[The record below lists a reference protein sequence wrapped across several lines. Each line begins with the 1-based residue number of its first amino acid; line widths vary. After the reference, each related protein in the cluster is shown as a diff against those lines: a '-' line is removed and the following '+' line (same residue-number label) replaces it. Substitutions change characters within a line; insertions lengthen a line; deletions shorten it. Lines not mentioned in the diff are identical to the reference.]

1 MCLITPDSSAPIEP
15 VRISIDT
22 GAYYCAANHGW
33 QWGLRAAISAS
44 TFFSMVGANSI
55 EEDTRPLLQ
64 VKATY
69 MRAIC
74 LPFSVSPKDGIGPIN
89 ESGVTRLLLAY

>member
-1 MCLITPDSSAPIEP
+1 
-15 VRISIDT
+15 
-22 GAYYCAANHGW
+22 
-33 QWGLRAAISAS
+33 
-44 TFFSMVGANSI
+44 MVGANSI
-55 EEDTRPLLQ
+55 EEQDTRPLLQ

-89 ESGVTRLLLAY
+89 ERCDAFAPRILIEKEMKGGHCQHLSFNNYLLW